1 MARALKSWYLA
12 VLIVALCGAFLSHKF
27 YLGRDSRPERT
38 KYHGEIPVGIIHSLT
53 GTMAISED
61 PVISG
66 EMLAIEEINSNGGV
80 TLNERQFLLVPHI
93 RDGESDPKKFLEHAQ
108 SLVSELG
115 VRAVFGGWTS
125 ASRNAMAPVF
135 AANDALL
142 LYPIQYEGGESQ
154 RNVLYFGATPNQQA
168 LPAIKWFFDSGFRDF
183 FLIGS
188 DYVYPR
194 SAHKVIAKYLKSLGA
209 QVAGEL
215 YIPLGGLVGSED
227 ADEIVKGL
235 PSGGVIVNT
244 INGDSNESFFEQ
256 LRENY
261 LLPHNGYQTVSFSV
275 DEAIIAQYGS
285 KNFEG
290 SYLSQGFFQDL
301 KTSEAANFVSKF
313 QERFGEGR
321 PVGEPAATGFSMVKA
336 WAQAVQDSGSLNP
349 DAVMQS
355 MKALEFESPAGPFW
369 VRGQNVT
376 KQPILARVSHDGH
389 MIFEAR
395 LGVIEPQPL
404 GDPMQ

>member
-1 MARALKSWYLA
+1 MCFALLN
-12 VLIVALCGAFLSHKF
+12 HKF
-27 YLGRDSRPERT
+27 DLGRDSRPAQI
-38 KYHGEIPVGIIHSLT
+38 KYHDEIPVGIIHSLT

-66 EMLAIEEINSNGGV
+66 EILAIEEINSSGGV
-80 TLNERQFLLVPHI
+80 TINERQFRLVPHI
-93 RDGESDPKKFLEHAQ
+93 RDGESDSEKFLEHAHD
-108 SLVSELG
+108 LVSELG
-115 VRAVFGGWTS
+115 VRVVFGGWTS

-135 AANDALL
+135 ASNDALL
-142 LYPIQYEGGESQ
+142 LYPIQYEGGKAQ

-168 LPAIKWFFDSGFRDF
+168 LPAIKWFFDRGFKNF

-194 SAHKVIAKYLKSLGA
+194 SVHKVIAKYLESLGA

-215 YIPLGGLVGSED
+215 YIPLGGVVGSKD
-227 ADEIVKGL
+227 VDEILESL

-256 LRENY
+256 LQMNY
-261 LLPHNGYQTVSFSV
+261 LLPHNGYQTLSFSV
-275 DEAIIAQYGS
+275 DEAIIEQYGS

-301 KTSEAANFVSKF
+301 KTDDASNFVSKF
-313 QERFGEGR
+313 QHRFGEGR

-336 WAQAVQDSGSLNP
+336 WARAVQESGSLNP

-355 MKALEFESPAGPFW
+355 MKVLEFESPAGPFW
-369 VRGQNVT
+369 VQGQNVT
-376 KQPILARVSHDGH
+376 KRPVLSRVSHDGH
-389 MIFEAR
+389 MIFEAH
-395 LGVIEPQPL
+395 LSVIEPDPL
-404 GDPMQ
+404 VYQ

>member
-1 MARALKSWYLA
+1 M
-12 VLIVALCGAFLSHKF
+12 VLITVLCGAFLSHKF
-27 YLGRDSRPERT
+27 YLGRDSRPEGT

-66 EMLAIEEINSNGGV
+66 EILAIEDINSTGGV
-80 TLNERQFLLVPHI
+80 TLNGRQFRLVPHI
-93 RDGESDPKKFLEHAQ
+93 RDGESDPQKFLEHAQ
-108 SLVSELG
+108 NLVSEVG

-135 AANDALL
+135 AANEALL
-142 LYPIQYEGGESQ
+142 LYPIQYEGGNSQ

-168 LPAIKWFFDSGFRDF
+168 LPAIKWFLDRGFKNF

-194 SAHKVIAKYLKSLGA
+194 SAHKVIAKYLEGLGA

-215 YIPLGGLVGSED
+215 YIPLGGAVGSED
-227 ADEIVKGL
+227 IDEILKGL

-244 INGDSNESFFEQ
+244 INGDSNESFFEHLQ
-256 LRENY
+256 MNY

-275 DEAIIAQYGS
+275 DEAIIEQYGP

-301 KTSEAANFVSKF
+301 KTDDAVKFVRKF

-321 PVGEPAATGFSMVKA
+321 PVGEPAATGFSTVKA
-336 WAQAVQDSGSLNP
+336 WALAVQDSGSLTP
-349 DAVMQS
+349 EAVMQS
-355 MKALEFESPAGPFW
+355 MQALEFESPSGTFW

-376 KQPILARVSHDGH
+376 KRPVLASVSRDGK
-389 MIFEAR
+389 MIFEAH
-395 LGVIEPQPL
+395 LSVIEPDPL
-404 GDPMQ
+404 AYQ